1 MSARP
6 WVERAIVP
14 GDSDN
19 RVELYAYLP
28 DTPEQA
34 RAWLKKAL
42 GRRVPLR
49 QVQRHGVAAWKLSP
63 NHLLRLTAAMA
74 YAYGP
79 TKMRLE
85 VRHTSIC
92 DQKCKDAKV
101 TPVWECVCKCAGE
114 FHGGKG
120 PRNGWYPVG
129 RSTIVRHDTTRID
142 QLIVTDGQLL
152 TPHKK
157 VPRPATV
164 PPVRPAL
171 PATPVLHRPVP
182 VPAAT
187 APAEPAAEPPAPRT
201 VIPMKEA
208 FSAPDQGTAA
218 VRPWPAGRGR
228 PVAVAAQKSVAAPL
242 AAAVLTFV
250 ALAGGIWWVTN
261 PDPPAAE
268 QVVPHDPTRSAPAAA
283 GEKTQLPP
291 PPGSPEPPHPEP
303 QLPAG
308 CFPFQLGC

>member
-1 MSARP
+1 MSAHP

-14 GDSDN
+14 GDSEN

-28 DTPEQA
+28 DDPEQA
-34 RAWLKKAL
+34 RAWLKKVL

-142 QLIVTDGQLL
+142 QLIVTDGQLP

-157 VPRPATV
+157 VPRPAAV
-164 PPVRPAL
+164 PPIRPAL
-171 PATPVLHRPVP
+171 PAAPALPRPVP
-182 VPAAT
+182 APAAT
-187 APAEPAAEPPAPRT
+187 TPPPKFAPVSAPRT
-201 VIPMKEA
+201 VIPVKET
-208 FSAPDQGTAA
+208 FGVPDRGMAV
-218 VRPWPAGRGR
+218 VRPRPAGRSR
-228 PVAVAAQKSVAAPL
+228 PVAVTARKSVAGPV

-261 PDPPAAE
+261 PEPPAAE
-268 QVVPHDPTRSAPAAA
+268 QVTPHDPPHSSPGAP
-283 GEKTQLPP
+283 EDETQLPRP
-291 PPGSPEPPHPEP
+291 PVNPEPPAPRP